1 MVFIGRVFDC
11 IQPVALE
18 VECSIPEN
26 CLTRMRCPKC
36 QIPEKCHHKYQS
48 VKIQCTIW
56 I

>member
-26 CLTRMRCPKC
+26 CVTQVIRKLT
-36 QIPEKCHHKYQS
+36 QDYI
-48 VKIQCTIW
+48 
-56 I
+56 